1 MHPSTKSATMTC
13 YTDRHA
19 TRQRPRSG
27 TLPCLFVLPLLL
39 LRPCQAD
46 ICFLLYQ
53 NADNLL
59 ENSLRDNLKHWIHSP
74 AIQDPTVTTWV
85 YFDALNNVA
94 AIGDTAES
102 QIPTTPLEDVWTTD
116 GSQLLTEVSANKFE
130 GSMYL
135 TFDHD
140 DQKMKVVKEIGHEL
154 DSDDPATLWGFV
166 GFAMEHCLSR
176 GAHDTFLILNGY
188 GEGSQ
193 GFGGDLN
200 PVRQRQRYRRNLEPK
215 VKDAKRE
222 KGDVP
227 TTRTNSS
234 SPLPPA
240 DNKQITEVR
249 PLDVEPHQDI
259 VMALSQVLKDLH
271 GGPAKFSVLGFEGH
285 FMQTFQNLN
294 AYKTITKYML
304 ASESLMPDHGE

>member
-1 MHPSTKSATMTC
+1 
-13 YTDRHA
+13 
-19 TRQRPRSG
+19 
-27 TLPCLFVLPLLL
+27 LLIL
-39 LRPCQAD
+39 LPCQAD

-59 ENSLRDNLKHWIHSP
+59 ESSMRNHLKHWIHSS

-94 AIGDTAES
+94 AGSPGTDES
-102 QIPTTPLEDVWTTD
+102 QIPTTPLEDVWTKD
-116 GSQLLTEVSANKFE
+116 GSQLLTELSAKKFE

-135 TFDHD
+135 TFGHA

-154 DSDDPATLWGFV
+154 DSDDPASLWGFV
-166 GFAMEHCLSR
+166 GFAMEDCLSR
-176 GAHDTFLILNGY
+176 GAHDTFLVLNGY
-188 GEGSQ
+188 GEGSI

-200 PVRQRQRYRRNLEPK
+200 PVRQRQRKRRHLEPK
-215 VKDAKRE
+215 VTEAE
-222 KGDVP
+222 IENSGLSA
-227 TTRTNSS
+227 TSTNSS
-234 SPLPPA
+234 VSSPQT
-240 DNKQITEVR
+240 DNKQIPEAR

-271 GGPAKFSVLGFEGH
+271 GGPAKFSVLGFDGH

-294 AYKTITKYML
+294 AYKSITSYML
-304 ASESLMPDHGE
+304 ASESLMPDHGKQHSKTRHFCIARRDLIACRY